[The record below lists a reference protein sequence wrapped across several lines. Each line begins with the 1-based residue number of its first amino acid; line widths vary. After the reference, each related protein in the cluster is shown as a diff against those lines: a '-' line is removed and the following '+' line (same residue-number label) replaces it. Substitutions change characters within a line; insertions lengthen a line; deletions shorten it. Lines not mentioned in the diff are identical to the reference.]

1 MRSVGKAY
9 YTLARAC
16 HRSGTVRSDIVH
28 SGTVHLGIVHLDT
41 AHRDTVH
48 SDNVP
53 LGTAAGI
60 HSTVAV
66 RSSYRDTC
74 GSSAGCDGTVA
85 VAAAA
90 GTAEQREE
98 AASGETL
105 LNRRYGRRCELLQ
118 LLPVY
123 SAQPA
128 DGGYSSCRLGG

>member
-1 MRSVGKAY
+1 VRSAGKAC
-9 YTLARAC
+9 YTQARAC
-16 HRSGTVRSDIVH
+16 RRSGTVRSDIVH
-28 SGTVHLGIVHLDT
+28 SGTVHLGIVHLGT

-48 SDNVP
+48 SGNVH
-53 LGTAAGI
+53 LDTAAGI
-60 HSTVAV
+60 HSTAAV

-85 VAAAA
+85 VAAA
-90 GTAEQREE
+90 GTGEQREG
-98 AASGETL
+98 AASGEML